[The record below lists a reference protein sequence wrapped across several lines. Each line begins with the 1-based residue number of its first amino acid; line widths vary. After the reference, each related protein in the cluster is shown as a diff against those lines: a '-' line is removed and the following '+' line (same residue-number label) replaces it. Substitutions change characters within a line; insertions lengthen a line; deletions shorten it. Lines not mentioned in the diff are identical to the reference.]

1 LLCKH
6 EPSFQ
11 RFLPL
16 LSRLMIPRISGN
28 LLLARSNPRSIQKE
42 RMAVWSRGL
51 HGAKALTIRFES
63 AVLPTAKL
71 LNWQRTSE
79 FNKPEHWIFAS
90 SFKAGKKPW
99 QPWRVQQRDISPAA
113 VRCGIGRIGWH
124 TFRHTFRSLLDE
136 TGAPLKVQ
144 QELMRHCHIRTT
156 MNIYGKAIEK
166 SNREADGK
174 AVRLVLPSHV
184 ASCPLISSSFSY
196 AVFSVQC
203 SASAAARLPS

>member
-1 LLCKH
+1 MCSSAGRALAL
-6 EPSFQ
+6 Q
-11 RFLPL
+11 ARALV
-16 LSRLMIPRISGN
+16 
-28 LLLARSNPRSIQKE
+28 LLLVRSNPRSTR
-42 RMAVWSRGL
+42 RMAVWSRDL
-51 HGAKALTIRFES
+51 HGAKALTLRFES

-99 QPWRVQQRDISPAA
+99 QPWVQQRDISPAA

>member
-1 LLCKH
+1 MCSSPGRALALQARARSNVSFLC
-6 EPSFQ
+6 F
-11 RFLPL
+11 RF
-16 LSRLMIPRISGN
+16 LMIPRISGN

-124 TFRHTFRSLLDE
+124 TFRHTFRSLFGRDW
-136 TGAPLKVQ
+136 GSAQGAAGIDAPLPHPNND
-144 QELMRHCHIRTT
+144 EHLW
-156 MNIYGKAIEK
+156 K
-166 SNREADGK
+166 SHREEQ
-174 AVRLVLPSHV
+174 S
-184 ASCPLISSSFSY
+184 
-196 AVFSVQC
+196 
-203 SASAAARLPS
+203 

>member
-1 LLCKH
+1 MCSSPGRALALQARARSNVSFLC
-6 EPSFQ
+6 F
-11 RFLPL
+11 RF
-16 LSRLMIPRISGN
+16 LMIPRISGN

-79 FNKPEHWIFAS
+79 FDKQSTGSSRVPSRQARNRGSLGGCNSGIF
-90 SFKAGKKPW
+90 
-99 QPWRVQQRDISPAA
+99 SPAA

-144 QELMRHCHIRTT
+144 QELMRHCRHP
-156 MNIYGKAIEK
+156 NNDEHLWK
-166 SNREADGK
+166 SHREEQ
-174 AVRLVLPSHV
+174 S
-184 ASCPLISSSFSY
+184 
-196 AVFSVQC
+196 
-203 SASAAARLPS
+203 

>member
-1 LLCKH
+1 VCSSPGRALALQARARSNVSFLC
-6 EPSFQ
+6 F
-11 RFLPL
+11 RF
-16 LSRLMIPRISGN
+16 LMIPRISGN

-99 QPWRVQQRDISPAA
+99 QPWVQQRDISPAA

-166 SNREADGK
+166 TNREAHGK
-174 AVRLVLPSHV
+174 AVR
-184 ASCPLISSSFSY
+184 SFCLH
-196 AVFSVQC
+196 AWL
-203 SASAAARLPS
+203 SAPSAAARLPS